1 VDTPRLSPA
10 EFLRRYLAAMH
21 SFTRLPVRGGLARWT
36 DLQPET
42 LRASARHF
50 PGVGLLVGM
59 VACVVFALFSIPLPD
74 APFSPFVA
82 AVLATIATVLLT
94 GGAHEAALARFAAS
108 LERPA
113 PGGAYAS
120 LALLLV
126 VAAKLGLLAVLGQTS
141 AAGVLTALFAG
152 HAVSRFWPLLLATT
166 LPYIGGERGDAAQPL
181 AGPVE
186 RPALLVAGLWCVLPL
201 LLMVFAEG
209 VAFVLLAVIAS
220 ALAMIAMGRYA
231 ARHQRGNTGDSLGA
245 TQQVGE
251 AAFYLGAAF
260 GVIG

>member
-21 SFTRLPVRGGLARWT
+21 SFTRLPLSGGLTRWT

-50 PGVGLLVGM
+50 PGVGLLVGF
-59 VACVVFALFSIPLPD
+59 VGCVVFAVFSIPLPD
-74 APFSPFVA
+74 APLSPLVA

-94 GGAHEAALARFAAS
+94 GAAHEGALARFAAS
-108 LERPA
+108 LEQA
-113 PGGAYAS
+113 PRVAFAP
-120 LALLLV
+120 LALVLV
-126 VAAKLGLLAVLGQTS
+126 LAAKLGLLAVLGQTS

-166 LPYIGGERGDAAQPL
+166 LPYVGDGGDAAQPL
-181 AGPVE
+181 AGPIE
-186 RPALLVAGLWCVLPL
+186 RRALLVAGLWCVLPL
-201 LLMVFAEG
+201 LLMVLAEG
-209 VAFVLLAVIAS
+209 VAFLLLAVIAS